1 MLTDAQE
8 RTLLGLLRDVAAAET
23 SVELRR
29 DVGGRLTRLLGADYL
44 ASYVW
49 SPRGERFDSRV
60 ALNMSDANLTRY
72 EQYFQFHD
80 PITHRLQR
88 FRRATCVEEVM
99 SERDLVRT
107 EFYTD
112 FLSVD
117 GLHHGLNYFAWS
129 GEQNLGDLR
138 LWRHRRHGPFGE
150 AERRVLDAVGGAL
163 TSALTRMAVANGVP
177 RTSPASS
184 AWGTLTGRERQVAHA
199 VARGLTDREVGET
212 LFMSYGTVRAH
223 LQHIYVKLAVRN
235 RTELGGVL
243 LQRTADP
250 SA

>member
-8 RTLLGLLRDVAAAET
+8 HTLLGLLRDVAAAET

-29 DVGGRLTRLLGADYL
+29 DVGGRLMRLLGADYL

-49 SPRGERFDSRV
+49 SPRGECFGSRV

-80 PITHRLQR
+80 PITHRLQVY
-88 FRRATCVEEVM
+88 RRATCVEEVM
-99 SERDLVRT
+99 SERDLMRT

-129 GEQNLGDLR
+129 GQHNLGDLR
-138 LWRHRRHGPFGE
+138 LWRQRRHGPFGE
-150 AERRVLDAVGGAL
+150 SERRVLDAVGAAL
-163 TSALTRMAVANGVP
+163 TSALTRMAVPNAGP
-177 RTSPASS
+177 QPS
-184 AWGTLTGRERQVAHA
+184 AAWAALTDRERQVARA
-199 VARGLTDREVGET
+199 VARGMTDREVGET

-223 LQHIYVKLAVRN
+223 LQHIYDKLAVRN
-235 RTELGGVL
+235 RTELSRLL
-243 LQRTADP
+243 LQRAPDP
-250 SA
+250 A

>member
-23 SVELRR
+23 SEELRR
-29 DVGGRLTRLLGADYL
+29 DVGARLMRLLGADYL

-49 SPRGERFDSRV
+49 SSRGERFDSRV
-60 ALNMSDANLTRY
+60 AVNMSDANLTRY

-80 PITHRLQR
+80 PITHRLQVY
-88 FRRATCVEEVM
+88 RRATCVEEVM
-99 SERDLVRT
+99 SERDLMRT

-129 GEQNLGDLR
+129 GQQNLGDLR
-138 LWRHRRHGPFGE
+138 LWRHRRSGPFGE
-150 AERRVLDAVGGAL
+150 SERRVLDAVGGAL
-163 TSALTRMAVANGVP
+163 TSALTRMALPSTAP
-177 RTSPASS
+177 PQTTRWA
-184 AWGTLTGRERQVAHA
+184 ALTERERQVAQA

-223 LQHIYVKLAVRN
+223 LQHIYDKLSVRN
-235 RTELGGVL
+235 RTELSGML
-243 LQRTADP
+243 LQRPADP